1 MLRSNTET
9 ARKKNAAVL
18 LCTACVVKL
27 VKARLGINQIRS
39 TRISSVSVSHVAL
52 LAIQHNEFTEFVLF
66 LFILTA
72 VVWILQKS
80 LSRARLPFAI
90 RTFLS
95 RARGR
100 A

>member
-1 MLRSNTET
+1 M
-9 ARKKNAAVL
+9 L
-18 LCTACVVKL
+18 LCRCVPHVKL

-39 TRISSVSVSHVAL
+39 TRISSVSVSHMAL
-52 LAIQHNEFTEFVLF
+52 LAIQYNEFTGFVLF

-72 VVWILQKS
+72 VVSILQKS

>member
-1 MLRSNTET
+1 M
-9 ARKKNAAVL
+9 
-18 LCTACVVKL
+18 
-27 VKARLGINQIRS
+27 
-39 TRISSVSVSHVAL
+39 AL
-52 LAIQHNEFTEFVLF
+52 LAIQHNEFTGFVLF

-72 VVWILQKS
+72 VVSILQKS